1 VKKTKKI
8 WIITWTTESSD
19 HGVLG
24 YFTTKPTLAQQ
35 EKLKEKYFEQEKA
48 DTKDGGGRCNG
59 WYVYFTVEEL
69 TEKRI

>member
-1 VKKTKKI
+1 MKSPKI
-8 WIITWTTESSD
+8 WIITWSTESSD

-24 YFTTKPTLAQQ
+24 YFTKKPTAAQQ

-48 DTKDGGGRCNG
+48 DDKDGGGQGDG

-69 TEKRI
+69 VEEKI